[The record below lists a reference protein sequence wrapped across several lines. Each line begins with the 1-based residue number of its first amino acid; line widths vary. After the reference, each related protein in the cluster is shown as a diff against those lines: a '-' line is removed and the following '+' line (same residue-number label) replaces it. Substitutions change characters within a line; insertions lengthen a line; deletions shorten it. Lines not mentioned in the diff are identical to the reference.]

1 MRELRLCSGILI
13 VTSLL
18 LVAVVVLLVLPVAP
32 ASRPDFL
39 GGPEGRSTGL
49 SESAGGPETTP
60 DPVPAIQAVRPLSF
74 EANRGQ
80 TDPRVKFLARGGGA
94 TLFLASSDFVL
105 KACGSEAEGDTATC
119 QAVEMSL
126 VGARS
131 GPEVT
136 GDELLPGVSN
146 YLIGN
151 DAEGWQTN
159 VPHYARVHYEQVYEG
174 IDLVFHGTHGS
185 LEYDFI
191 VAPGFDP
198 AAIRLTFSSAEDLA
212 IDEVGNLVISTQ
224 EGELLQHAPV
234 IYQESKGEREIVR
247 GRYVLTEHDLVGF
260 EVGPY
265 DTSRP
270 LVIDPLLSYSTYL
283 GGAGWD
289 AGQGIAVDRAGHAYV
304 VGDTESADFPTVTA
318 FDGTHEANRD
328 AFVVKLAPGGGTLVF
343 ATYLG
348 GSGSDTATD
357 VVLDSG
363 DSIYMTGFTS
373 SWDFPTYQALQGER
387 AGSSDAFMVKMD
399 PSGSALIYST
409 YHGGS
414 DFDYGQ
420 GIAVDPAGYI
430 YLFGETKSSDFP
442 LSSPLYDRP
451 FGGQDLFVT
460 KLPAMVNYLYW
471 STYLGGSEDEL
482 AMAIAVDDAGNAYV
496 TGRCPSSDFPT
507 ANAHQP
513 QHGGG
518 IGSDAFVAKVHLMG
532 WTLSYSTFL
541 GGDGNEDGSDILVDE
556 AGNAYVVGYTS
567 STNFPTLNAYQP
579 ELAGMSDATITKYA
593 ADGSMVYS
601 TYLGGSF
608 GDDARGVG
616 MDRSGDLYVGGQTF
630 STDFPTI
637 DAFQGELSAWLDLFV
652 ARLTRNAGDLS
663 YSTYLGGSG
672 PETFTGFAVDER
684 GAAYITGFTES
695 TNFPTV
701 GAVQNTHGGDTYD
714 AIVAKVTTP
723 LDFFIAAALLPDRAS
738 SEGGDP

>member
-1 MRELRLCSGILI
+1 MRELRVRSGILI
-13 VTSLL
+13 VAALL
-18 LVAVVVLLVLPVAP
+18 LVSVLALRMLPEAP
-32 ASRPDFL
+32 VTRPDLFHGPAVTSAKSSDSTAGREATLAPVL
-39 GGPEGRSTGL
+39 G
-49 SESAGGPETTP
+49 
-60 DPVPAIQAVRPLSF
+60 VQALRPLSF
-74 EANRGQ
+74 EANLGQ

-94 TLFLASSDFVL
+94 TLFLASNEFVL
-105 KACGSEAEGDTATC
+105 KSCRVEGAFDTATC

-131 GPEVT
+131 DPEVS
-136 GDELLPGVSN
+136 GEELLPGVSN

-151 DAEGWQTN
+151 DAEGWQTK
-159 VPHYARVHYEQVYEG
+159 VPHYARVRYEQVYEG
-174 IDLVFHGTHGS
+174 IDLVFHGTQGS

-191 VAPGFDP
+191 VAPRFDP
-198 AAIRLTFSSAEDLA
+198 AAIRLTFSSAEDLTV
-212 IDEVGNLVISTQ
+212 DKDGNLVVSTQ

-234 IYQESKGEREIVR
+234 IYQESEGERDIVR
-247 GRYVLTEHDLVGF
+247 GRYVLTKHDLVGF

-283 GGAGWD
+283 GGAGRD
-289 AGQGIAVDRAGHAYV
+289 AGGGIAVDRAGNAYV
-304 VGDTESADFPTVTA
+304 VGYTESADFPTVTA
-318 FDGTHEANRD
+318 FDGEHEADRD
-328 AFVVKLAPGGGTLVF
+328 AFVVKLAPGGGTLLF

-348 GSGSDTATD
+348 GSRSDTATD

-363 DSIYMTGFTS
+363 DSIYMTGSTS
-373 SWDFPTYQALQGER
+373 SWDFPTYQALQDER
-387 AGSSDAFMVKMD
+387 AGPTDAFMVKMD
-399 PSGSALIYST
+399 PSGSTLIYST
-409 YHGGS
+409 YHGGT
-414 DFDYGQ
+414 DRDYGK
-420 GIAVDPAGYI
+420 GIAVNPEGYI
-430 YLFGETKSSDFP
+430 YLFGETNSSDFP
-442 LSSPLYDRP
+442 LSSPLYDRSG
-451 FGGQDLFVT
+451 GGQDLFVT

-482 AMAIAVDDAGNAYV
+482 ALAIAVDDAGNAYV

-518 IGSDAFVAKVHLMG
+518 IGSDAFVAKVHFMG

-541 GGDGNEDGSDILVDE
+541 GGSSGEDGSDILVDG
-556 AGNAYVVGYTS
+556 AGNAYVVGSTN

-579 ELAGMSDATITKYA
+579 ELAGMKDATITKYE

-601 TYLGGSF
+601 TYLGGSY

-616 MDRSGDLYVGGQTF
+616 MDRLGDLYVGGQTY

-652 ARLTRNAGDLS
+652 ARLTRNAGNLS

-672 PETFTGFAVDER
+672 PETFAGFAVDER

-701 GAVQNTHGGDTYD
+701 GAVQGTYGGDTYD

-723 LDFFIAAALLPDRAS
+723 LDFFIAATSLPDRAS